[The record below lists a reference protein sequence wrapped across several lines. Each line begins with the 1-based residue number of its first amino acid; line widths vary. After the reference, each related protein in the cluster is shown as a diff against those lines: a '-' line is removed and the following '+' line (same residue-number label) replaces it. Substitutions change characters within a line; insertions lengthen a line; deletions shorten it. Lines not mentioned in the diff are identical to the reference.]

1 MTQDDT
7 HINNKEFPVV
17 RAPGRVNLIGDHT
30 DYAGG
35 LVLPMAI
42 QLCTEIAI
50 HRRITGSVRASSSA
64 FEGEVNFELPIS
76 APRSVQPSWGRYLA
90 GVAALVDTPSGFA
103 GAISSTIPHGSGL
116 SSSAALEVAAAYALG
131 VTGTPVEI
139 AELCQEA
146 EFVATGVPCGIMD
159 QLVSVAGVQ
168 GHGLLIDCATLTYVP
183 VPIPDDVS
191 VWVIHS
197 GQERQLA
204 DSEYAE
210 RHASCHEAAELIG
223 PLPTASLSDIAT
235 LPSELLQA
243 RARHVRTE
251 CDRVTLFAEALQA
264 EAFAQAGELMQQS
277 HHSLAADFAVST
289 PQLDALVNELN
300 ARNDVYGARLTG
312 AGFGGCVVALAHKD
326 ADLLGIRDRAWR
338 VHAGDG
344 AARLNSFN

>member
-1 MTQDDT
+1 MTQADSSLNSDD
-7 HINNKEFPVV
+7 FLAV

-42 QLCTEIAI
+42 QLHTEISI
-50 HRRITGSVRASSSA
+50 HRRVAGNVRANSSA
-64 FEGEVNFELPIS
+64 FDGEVNFELPV
-76 APRSVQPSWGRYLA
+76 ADPRSIQPSWGRYLA
-90 GVAALVDTPSGFA
+90 GVAALIDAPSGFT
-103 GAISSTIPHGSGL
+103 GEISSTIPHGSGL
-116 SSSAALEVAAAYALG
+116 SSSAALEVAAAFALG
-131 VTGTPVEI
+131 VRGTDVEI
-139 AELCQEA
+139 AQLCQEA

-168 GHGLLIDCATLTYVP
+168 GHGLLIDCATLTYAP
-183 VPIPDDVS
+183 VPIPDDLS

-210 RHASCHEAAELIG
+210 RHASCREAADLIG
-223 PLPTASLSDIAT
+223 PLPRASLSNIAT

-251 CDRVTLFAEALQA
+251 CDRVTLFTEALQA
-264 EAFAQAGELMQQS
+264 EEFAEAGELMQQS
-277 HHSLAADFAVST
+277 HHSLATDFAVST

-326 ADLLGIRDRAWR
+326 TNLMGIRDRAWR

-344 AARLNSFN
+344 AARLNSSN